1 MDRHLIQPA
10 LAIVAGALLLAWP
23 VALNHDAILFS
34 DTGALLDMGLLP
46 SMGWDKP
53 FAYGPFAALTSLRLS
68 LALTALAQTSLLS
81 YALWATQAAF
91 ARPTPR
97 HHLILC
103 LALAIGTAAPWFA
116 STILPDAFTSLVA
129 LGLLT
134 TLGAL
139 PRRHILPITILT
151 AAAIATHLSHLILAA
166 ALIAALTLHRRR
178 IPWRALSSLAAAL
191 VFLLATNI
199 VGRGRVAIS
208 PYGSIFALA
217 RLIGDGPARTYLAR
231 ICPDP
236 AIMLCAWQTQLTDD
250 SDQFLW
256 SPASPFWSDP
266 LPLPEFAAQASTIVA
281 GTIRTEPLQ
290 VLRFAYRNAAHQLIR
305 ADLGDTLVADYLAET
320 IRPRL
325 ARWYPPAELA
335 RFDTDLQ
342 LAGRPDRHR
351 RPSPPA
357 PTHDP
362 DSCRG
367 RLCRHPS
374 NRPSSPNPPR
384 RPRRH
389 DPDRPRG
396 QRLRHRR
403 PIQRPRSLPSPAGL
417 DRRPTLPLP
426 HPSSQH
432 RKHAAGIVRP
442 IR

>member
-10 LAIVAGALLLAWP
+10 LAIIAGALLLAWP
-23 VALNHDAILFS
+23 VALNHDAIVFS

-53 FAYGPFAALTSLRLS
+53 FAYGPFAALTSLHLS
-68 LALTALAQTSLLS
+68 LAFTALAQTSLLS

-166 ALIAALTLHRRR
+166 ALIAAIALQRRR
-178 IPWRALSSLAAAL
+178 VPWRGLTSLAAAL

-305 ADLGDTLVADYLAET
+305 ADLGDTLVADYLADT

-342 LAGRPDRHR
+342 LAGGLTGIAAHFLP
-351 RPSPPA
+351 
-357 PTHDP
+357 
-362 DSCRG
+362 
-367 RLCRHPS
+367 L
-374 NRPSSPNPPR
+374 
-384 RPRRH
+384 
-389 DPDRPRG
+389 
-396 QRLRHRR
+396 QRTIL
-403 PIQRPRSLPSPAGL
+403 ILAAAASTAILLTGL
-417 DRRPTLPLP
+417 RRPTRRADLAAMILIALAANAFATGALSNVHDRYQARLAWIVVLPFLFHIP
-426 HPSSQH
+426 RASTANTPL
-432 RKHAAGIVRP
+432 A
-442 IR
+442 